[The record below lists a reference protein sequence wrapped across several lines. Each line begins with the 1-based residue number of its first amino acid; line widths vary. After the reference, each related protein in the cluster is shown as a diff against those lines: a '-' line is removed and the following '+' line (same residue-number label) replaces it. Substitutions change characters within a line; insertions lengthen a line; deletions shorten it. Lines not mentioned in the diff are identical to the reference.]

1 VSLKWL
7 YKIYSNYDGFRP
19 AVIPERFHGGKLL
32 ELGWERYLDD
42 AETGDEVWIYFHGRH
57 RFENG
62 VYAKGRVHRID
73 RRTRKVYLRV
83 WEYSTR
89 KPLTDAAT
97 SARVAAVVAT
107 RYRQVFVFPTE
118 LEPIP
123 ACDLATVA
131 STCAERLC
139 GTCPNW
145 QSMPPIRPADVA
157 VPERVSAEVKE
168 VVSAYWVIPS
178 RCYLYAEHKP
188 IQIGIRRASEQF
200 YRFKTGDHNL
210 AYPLALGI
218 FEALQARRLLD
229 DDFDAIVPVPL
240 SPDKEARGEIHRTR
254 LLANEL
260 AQLLDIEAAESLRLN
275 QPISKRALRLAPPY
289 FEARYAKALESSET
303 AAQYKRIMLLDDVIT
318 RGSTIAV
325 AASRMAKLNPALEIL
340 AVTAGCMILKSS
352 VRDEARLV
360 G

>member
-19 AVIPERFHGGKLL
+19 AVIPDRLHDGKLL

-42 AETGDEVWIYFHGRH
+42 VETGDEVWIYFHGRH

-62 VYAKGRVHRID
+62 VYAKGRVRRID
-73 RRTRKVYLRV
+73 RKGRKVYLRV
-83 WEYSTR
+83 QEYSTSQ
-89 KPLTDAAT
+89 PLTDAAT
-97 SARVAAVVAT
+97 SAQVAAVVAT

-145 QSMPPIRPADVA
+145 QSMPLIRPADVT
-157 VPERVSAEVKE
+157 VPERVGAAVKE

-178 RCYLYAEHKP
+178 RCYLHAEHKP
-188 IQIGIRRASEQF
+188 IQIGVRRASEQF
-200 YRFKTGDHNL
+200 YRFKTGDQNL
-210 AYPLALGI
+210 AYPLALGV
-218 FEALQARRLLD
+218 FEALRARHLLD
-229 DDFDAIVPVPL
+229 DDFDAIVPIPL
-240 SPDKEARGEIHRTR
+240 SPDKEARDEIHRTR

-260 AQLLDIEAAESLRLN
+260 ARLLGIEATELLRLN
-275 QPISKRALRLAPPY
+275 QAISKRALRLAPPY
-289 FEARYAKALESSET
+289 FEARYAKALEVSD
-303 AAQYKRIMLLDDVIT
+303 AATQYRRILLLDDVIT

-325 AASRMAKLNPALEIL
+325 AASRLAKLNPALEIR

-352 VRDEARLV
+352 VRDETRIVA
-360 G
+360 